1 MLEFKNRL
9 VEFARKQYGMGQT
22 RFEEKCGIHPGTISA
37 IKSNGPTASVVTKIS
52 VSCPELNL
60 NWLFTGEG
68 AMLNNSQE
76 KPVSSKMLP
85 LIPSEAF
92 AGPGEITYNDER
104 VEDYYVISEF
114 KNSDF
119 LIQVKGDSMTP
130 KYNGGDIVACKRV
143 HDMLFLQWGRVYV
156 IYTQSQGIMIKRVH
170 PGEKE
175 GYITLVSDNAKY
187 APFQVPI
194 SDISAI
200 ALVNGAVTLE

>member
-1 MLEFKNRL
+1 MLEFKKRL
-9 VEFARKQYGMGQT
+9 VEFARKQYDMGQT

-60 NWLFTGEG
+60 NWLFSGEG
-68 AMLNNSQE
+68 NMLKDALDKPRNS
-76 KPVSSKMLP
+76 KLLP
-85 LIPSEAF
+85 LIPLDAF
-92 AGPGEITYNDER
+92 AGPGSIVYNDEQ
-104 VEDYYVISEF
+104 VEDYYVITEF

-119 LIQVKGDSMTP
+119 LIQVKGDSMMP

-143 HDMLFLQWGRVYV
+143 NDLLFLQWGRVYV
-156 IYTQSQGIMIKRVH
+156 IYTKSQGIMIKRVQ

-194 SDISAI
+194 LDISAI